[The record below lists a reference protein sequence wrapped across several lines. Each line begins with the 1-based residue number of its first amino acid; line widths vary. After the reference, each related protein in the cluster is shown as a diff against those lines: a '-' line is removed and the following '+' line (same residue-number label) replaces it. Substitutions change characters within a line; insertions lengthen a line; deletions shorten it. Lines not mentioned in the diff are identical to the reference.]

1 MTTVVAIPIIRVNCK
16 VWLDKGRP
24 WSVFDELFLWSLSR
38 RPRSLQELAQ
48 DAGLPR
54 QVVVASVARLM
65 RFRLVEVTLADGG
78 AAFKTSDLGFRL
90 MSSGNQLPY
99 YPKRMSRRVSFVVE
113 RATGQLFARRDIRP
127 FNQSRVQQE
136 RDQGG
141 DVRVIDVQGDALPM
155 SHYANF
161 ERLSE
166 MTARNWDE
174 QIINVEDKSTAIWKN
189 EFMAVRVHGDAFRDL
204 PDEASDDL
212 RRIILAAARD
222 DREKAQ
228 FKVQYQGPVEERQ
241 QVSMLPCPVGEDDL
255 VVGGSIH
262 HSLLVKVLEEASSR
276 VVILSTFLDTGK
288 FADLADHFRAACHRG
303 VKFDILWGAEYDE
316 ATEERN
322 KKAAVQIA
330 ELVRADPA
338 MSNLVKVHLRSTGS
352 HAKILLA
359 DRDDGSWTAV
369 VGSCN
374 WLSAPFNAV
383 EVSVV
388 LRDHAVVAAI
398 ATTLQRLV
406 GHRGIV
412 DTSGLA
418 TELAIT
424 ARDLLRLPKAAVENG
439 GEVGIVVGEAHDALI
454 REASGRAK
462 RRFMVG
468 SHKLGSVARPGALM
482 QGGVAAKQKNLRAT
496 VLFTVPTGPIKRRHA
511 RDLMEEAAKE
521 GVLLV
526 HLQKIPL
533 HGKFIAWD
541 DDHVVV
547 TSMNWASSSTD
558 VNFPWSEVGVVIHQP
573 GIASRLIKTM
583 EATFEEI
590 SKRAAAFSGA
600 CSSSSDSPDRHSSP
614 G

>member
-1 MTTVVAIPIIRVNCK
+1 MTVLVAIPIIRVNCK

-24 WSVFDELFLWSLSR
+24 WSVFDELFMWSLSR

-54 QVVVASVARLM
+54 QMVVASIARLM

-113 RATGQLFARRDIRP
+113 QATGQLFARRDIRP
-127 FNQSRVQQE
+127 PFNQNRIQQE
-136 RDQGG
+136 RDQGV
-141 DVRVIDVQGDALPM
+141 DVRVIDVQGDAPPM
-155 SHYANF
+155 SHHANF

-174 QIINVEDKSTAIWKN
+174 QIVNVEDKSTAIWKN
-189 EFMAVRVHGDAFRDL
+189 EFMVVRVHGDAFRDL
-204 PDEASDDL
+204 PDEASAGL

-222 DREKAQ
+222 DRSKAQ

-241 QVSMLPCPVGEDDL
+241 QVSMLPSQVREDDL

-262 HSLLVKVLEEASSR
+262 RGLLVKVIEEASSR
-276 VVILSTFLDTGK
+276 VVILSTFLDTEK
-288 FADLADHFRAACHRG
+288 FADLVDHFRAACRRG
-303 VKFDILWGAEYDE
+303 VRFDILWGAEYDD

-322 KKAAVQIA
+322 KSAAVQIA
-330 ELVRADPA
+330 ELVRVDPA
-338 MSNLVKVHLRSTGS
+338 MKNLVKVHLRSTGS
-352 HAKILLA
+352 HAKILMA
-359 DRDDGSWTAV
+359 DREDGSWTAV

-388 LRDHAVVAAI
+388 LRDHAVVAAV
-398 ATTLQRLV
+398 ATTLQRLI
-406 GHRGIV
+406 GHRGII

-424 ARDLLRLPKAAVENG
+424 ARDLLRLPREAVENG

-454 REASGRAK
+454 REASGQAR
-462 RRFMVG
+462 RRFMIG

-496 VLFTVPTGPIKRRHA
+496 ILFTMPTGPIKRRHA

-558 VNFPWSEVGVVIHQP
+558 VNFPWSEVGVAIHQP
-573 GIASRLIKTM
+573 GIASKLIRTM
-583 EATFEEI
+583 ETTFEEI
-590 SKRAAAFSGA
+590 SKRAVSFTGRPQTSLE
-600 CSSSSDSPDRHSSP
+600 DQKD
-614 G
+614 